1 MRRHDDLLRADRPA
15 VGNGARPLQPAHG
28 RVLVGPQPSGRGRG
42 KAQRVELGLALEPH
56 GSRHRKRQRQLV
68 RKARVEPQLLQR
80 RKLLFQPCLIC
91 GQAFFVLPAYLK
103 SLYQTGIAFR
113 LFPDFL
119 SGMKRSKRNEFFRKF
134 SLPGQ
139 QGIFLIG
146 KLAVLFRLSLRFRPG
161 CRRLPVKGECSR

>member
-80 RKLLFQPCLIC
+80 RKLLFQLSPVVQGIDKRILFLEP
-91 GQAFFVLPAYLK
+91 AVDLPAHAAVARQRRLVGV
-103 SLYQTGIAFR
+103 QVHPR
-113 LFPDFL
+113 LFRAEAAQQPVVYQPVL
-119 SGMKRSKRNEFFRKF
+119 GRYLRGGV
-134 SLPGQ
+134 PG
-139 QGIFLIG
+139 GAG
-146 KLAVLFRLSLRFRPG
+146 A
-161 CRRLPVKGECSR
+161 